1 MNNVAVVERGDN
13 TPLMWGLVILV
24 GLGSYNVL
32 DTLAAWTV
40 GDDSD
45 VSDL

>member
-13 TPLMWGLVILV
+13 TPLTWGLVILV
-24 GLGSYNVL
+24 GVSDRDVM

>member
-1 MNNVAVVERGDN
+1 MNSVVDVERGNN
-13 TPLMWGLVILV
+13 TPLTWGLVILV
-24 GLGSYNVL
+24 GVSDRDVM